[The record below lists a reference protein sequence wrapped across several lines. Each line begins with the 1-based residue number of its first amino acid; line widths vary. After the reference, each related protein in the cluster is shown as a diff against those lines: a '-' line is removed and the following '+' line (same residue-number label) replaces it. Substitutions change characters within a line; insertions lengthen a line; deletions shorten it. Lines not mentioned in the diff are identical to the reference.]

1 MAFDIERFLELS
13 KAVDTSD
20 LDWDYVRRVGVT
32 DDEARALRYMAD
44 IESHTIIYLRDLLSG
59 HTARDPEIT
68 SFLSCWVYEE
78 LNHGR
83 AINKFLNAAGHPT
96 PKDRYTQIVDNMG
109 PMEHVEAFLT
119 TNVPKLTPHFAATH
133 MTWGAVNEMMA
144 ASAYTQL
151 AYYSQN
157 KELSKLLLRLA
168 KDERRHQS
176 FYYHQAERRLHHAM
190 ARRLA
195 TFAMKVFWAPVGMGV
210 GDDMG
215 LEFIAN
221 LLFDDER
228 GAQELR
234 LMDRRMSELPGF
246 NWFDRVERSVVK
258 AIADF
263 RRKEPARADQIR
275 ARKTEIAKQKTAKQ
289 KADFESSTVPIAA
302 TN

>member
-20 LDWDYVRRVGVT
+20 LDWDYIRRVGVT

-133 MTWGAVNEMMA
+133 MAWGAVNEMMA

-176 FYYHQAERRLHHAM
+176 FYYHQAERRLVHAT

-195 TFAMKVFWAPVGMGV
+195 TLAMKVFWAPVGMGV

-215 LEFIAN
+215 LEFIAG

-228 GAQELR
+228 GSHELR

-246 NWFDRVERSVVK
+246 GWFDRVERSVVK

>member
-20 LDWDYVRRVGVT
+20 LDWDYIRRVGVT

-44 IESHTIIYLRDLLSG
+44 VESHTIIYLRDLLSG

-83 AINKFLNAAGHPT
+83 AINKFLNACGHPT
-96 PKDRYTQIVDNMG
+96 PKDRYTKIVDNMG

-151 AYYSQN
+151 AYYTQN
-157 KELSKLLLRLA
+157 KELSRLLLRLA

-176 FYYHQAERRLHHAM
+176 FYYHQAERRLQYAT
-190 ARRLA
+190 ARRIATLA
-195 TFAMKVFWAPVGMGV
+195 MRVFWAPVGMGV

-215 LEFIAN
+215 LEFIAG

-228 GAQELR
+228 GSQELR

-246 NWFDRVERSVVK
+246 DWFDRVERSVIK

-263 RRKEPARADQIR
+263 RRKEPGRADQIR

-289 KADFESSTVPIAA
+289 KADFESSTVPVTA

>member
-20 LDWDYVRRVGVT
+20 LDWDYIRRVGVT
-32 DDEARALRYMAD
+32 DEEARALRYMAD
-44 IESHTIIYLRDLLSG
+44 VESHTIIYLRDLLSG

-83 AINKFLNAAGHPT
+83 AINKFLSACGLPP

-151 AYYSQN
+151 AYYTQN

-176 FYYHQAERRLHHAM
+176 FYYHQAERRLQHAM
-190 ARRLA
+190 ARRIA
-195 TFAMKVFWAPVGMGV
+195 TFAMRVFWAPVGMGV

-215 LEFIAN
+215 LEFIAG

-228 GAQELR
+228 GSHELR

-246 NWFDRVERSVVK
+246 EWFDRVERSVLK

-263 RRKEPARADQIR
+263 RRKEPARAEQIR
-275 ARKTEIAKQKTAKQ
+275 ARKTEIAQNKTAKQ
-289 KADFESSTVPIAA
+289 KADFEASTVPIS
-302 TN
+302 N

>member
-1 MAFDIERFLELS
+1 
-13 KAVDTSD
+13 
-20 LDWDYVRRVGVT
+20 
-32 DDEARALRYMAD
+32 
-44 IESHTIIYLRDLLSG
+44 
-59 HTARDPEIT
+59 
-68 SFLSCWVYEE
+68 
-78 LNHGR
+78 
-83 AINKFLNAAGHPT
+83 
-96 PKDRYTQIVDNMG
+96 
-109 PMEHVEAFLT
+109 MEHVEAFLT

-133 MTWGAVNEMMA
+133 MAWGAVNEMMA

-176 FYYHQAERRLHHAM
+176 FYYHQAERRLVHAM

-195 TFAMKVFWAPVGMGV
+195 
-210 GDDMG
+210 D
-215 LEFIAN
+215 
-221 LLFDDER
+221 R
-228 GAQELR
+228 
-234 LMDRRMSELPGF
+234 MDRRMSELPGF
-246 NWFDRVERSVVK
+246 SWFDRVERSVVK

>member
-32 DDEARALRYMAD
+32 DEEARALRYMAD

-59 HTARDPEIT
+59 HTARDGEIT
-68 SFLSCWVYEE
+68 AFLSCWVYEE

-83 AINKFLNAAGHPT
+83 AIDKFLTACGHP
-96 PKDRYTQIVDNMG
+96 PDKGRYTQIVDNMG

-119 TNVPKLTPHFAATH
+119 INVPKLTPHFAATH
-133 MTWGAVNEMMA
+133 MVWGAVNEMMA

-151 AYYSQN
+151 AYYTQN

-176 FYYHQAERRLHHAM
+176 FYYHQAQKRLDHPL
-190 ARRLA
+190 ARRIA

-228 GAQELR
+228 GSQELR
-234 LMDRRMSELPGF
+234 LMDRRVSELPGF
-246 NWFDRVERSVVK
+246 GWFDRAERSVLK

-263 RRKEPARADQIR
+263 RRKEPEHAERMRERKRSVARG
-275 ARKTEIAKQKTAKQ
+275 KTAKQ
-289 KADFESSTVPIAA
+289 QAEFEAA
-302 TN
+302 GIQAASN